1 MYPNYLHVFVNINH
15 FIRSTIFTKTHVE
28 LFFFFL
34 SDKCGAQFYF
44 PYIQGEIGKIKD
56 IYIWDWFNHMW
67 HKIGKHTFTSNVT
80 NLALGLCNPW
90 FPSCSRWLCMY
101 RSKSSRVIVNRIW
114 HTYCTA
120 YIMEE
125 FLFVL

>member
-1 MYPNYLHVFVNINH
+1 MYPNYLHVYVNINH

-56 IYIWDWFNHMW
+56 IYIYGTGLTICDT
-67 HKIGKHTFTSNVT
+67 K
-80 NLALGLCNPW
+80 LGNIHVHLM
-90 FPSCSRWLCMY
+90 LQ
-101 RSKSSRVIVNRIW
+101 I
-114 HTYCTA
+114 
-120 YIMEE
+120 
-125 FLFVL
+125 